1 MATWTEKESAIRAL
15 ERNGRIDPID
25 LIEAAKS
32 QDHPCHEDFTWDVNK
47 AALERWR
54 DQARELIRRIHFEV
68 HVDQVTERV
77 VTYVAN
83 EGDEH
88 QFQSLPK
95 IRSKVTAG
103 SVLAVEVA
111 MLLGLSS
118 RVYGI
123 ALAKQGLV
131 GVEAV
136 TTLRMVR
143 DTLSELNS
151 QFQEK

>member
-1 MATWTEKESAIRAL
+1 MATWVEKEAAIRSL
-15 ERNGRIDPID
+15 ERSGKVDPLD

-32 QDHPCHEDFTWDVNK
+32 PDHPCHGDFTWDVDK
-47 AALERWR
+47 AATERWR
-54 DQARELIRRIHFEV
+54 DQARELIRRVKFEV
-68 HVDQVTERV
+68 QVSDATESV
-77 VTYVAN
+77 VMYVAN

-88 QFQSLPK
+88 RFQSLPK

-131 GVEAV
+131 GDEAV
-136 TTLRMVR
+136 ATLRMVR
-143 DTLSELNS
+143 DTIAELKAEM
-151 QFQEK
+151 QA

>member
-1 MATWTEKESAIRAL
+1 MAKWAEKEAAIRSL
-15 ERNGRIDPID
+15 ERNGKVDPLD

-32 QDHPCHEDFTWDVNK
+32 PDHPCHGDFTWDVNK
-47 AALERWR
+47 AAEERWR
-54 DQARELIRRIHFEV
+54 DQARELIRRVHFEV
-68 HVDQVTERV
+68 QFEDVTESV
-77 VTYVAN
+77 VMYVAN

-88 QFQSLPK
+88 KFQSLPK
-95 IRSKVTAG
+95 VRSKVTAG

-131 GVEAV
+131 GDEAV
-136 TTLRMVR
+136 ATLRMVR
-143 DTLSELNS
+143 DTIAELNAEL
-151 QFQEK
+151 QG